1 MEGEIEKD
9 RLAERKRG
17 VGRVFVLKL
26 RCAAPTAES
35 LTWIFN

>member
-1 MEGEIEKD
+1 MEGEIETD
-9 RLAERKRG
+9 VQRERGG